1 MNKPLLIWAGLSL
14 VGLVISGPLQASG
27 VMTLKGTVFS
37 VLRDEY
43 VIQSGKELFYLSK
56 EALPRD
62 TRDQFEKA
70 NAHEITLDVPM
81 TAIMKVRTSPE
92 DGGKKRSR

>member
-1 MNKPLLIWAGLSL
+1 MLVAVVLGSL
-14 VGLVISGPLQASG
+14 VPVLGAASA

-37 VLRDEY
+37 ILRDEY
-43 VIQSGKELFYLSK
+43 VIQSGHELFYLSK

-70 NAHEITLDVPM
+70 SAHEITVDVPM
-81 TAIMKVRTSPE
+81 TAITKVRTSQE
-92 DGGKKRSR
+92 SKKPSSR